1 MRRSCAYQVP
11 VDSGFFTPLG
21 LQPAAVCRLAF
32 EGAGRWLGRHAI
44 SHRRLVAE
52 HRTGFVFWS
61 VQLVPGDPIGFFDAD
76 RLDVTVTGRVRGG
89 GTQVECEVVVE
100 GMRPEDDLPPLRKAV
115 ECDAQVEGG
124 WPEDDLPPLTPRRK
138 PGGRGGC
145 PTLLKAVC
153 VPLQLDGGPA
163 LSGAPARLSPE
174 VLSAFRHDEVEA
186 RPHRSPLPG
195 LGGDIPT
202 HGGVSGRGA
211 AAFVIHRHQCE
222 VADQWFWPEAV
233 SMAGGA
239 REDLVLANAGFHLA
253 MQAPVRRLDL
263 LFSRPF
269 YLFDEGAVRSTAHE
283 WEGGVAFVHEFVCG
297 DEPRPRA
304 VAIEQFAWD

>member
-1 MRRSCAYQVP
+1 MPRSCVYQVP
-11 VDSGFFTPLG
+11 VDTGFFTPLG

-32 EGAGRWLGRHAI
+32 DGAGRWLGRHAI

-89 GTQVECEVVVE
+89 GTQVECDV
-100 GMRPEDDLPPLRKAV
+100 L
-115 ECDAQVEGG
+115 VEGG
-124 WPEDDLPPLTPRRK
+124 WQEDDLPPLTPRRR
-138 PGGRGGC
+138 PGGRGGR
-145 PTLLKAVC
+145 PTLLRAVC
-153 VPLQLDGGPA
+153 VPLRLDGGPA
-163 LSGAPARLSPE
+163 LSGAPARLTPE
-174 VLSAFRHDEVEA
+174 VLSAFRPDEVEA

-195 LGGDIPT
+195 LRAAVAAR
-202 HGGVSGRGA
+202 GVVLARGLTP
-211 AAFVIHRHQCE
+211 FVIHRHQCE

-239 REDLVLANAGFHLA
+239 REDLVLAHAGLRLA
-253 MQAPVRRLDL
+253 MRTPARRVDL

-269 YLFDEGAVRSTAHE
+269 SLFDEGAVRSTAHD
-283 WEGGVAFVHEFVCG
+283 WEGGVAFVHEFVRG
-297 DEPRPRA
+297 DEPKPRA